1 MTDLFNSLVLQE
13 ATPSVAKKLNIK
25 PDEPPDVTQSRQQPQ
40 EDDQNQQTNQPTQQ
54 EEQPQ
59 ETRNT
64 PPQEE
69 TPQEENQQQQQYA
82 EENPEEGNAEEDYSS
97 EEGREE
103 VPAEDGTEEYADNG
117 TGEEGLEGPV
127 ASQEDPLDQAES
139 EVFSNLKPEQ
149 FAIRIKTLKNQY
161 KNLHST
167 IIDTLDQM
175 NKLTKTSY
183 DSNMIEFATRRLL
196 ELKDNVRD
204 ALVLSFP
211 TRTYVE
217 NEIEL
222 QKATAAFNQ
231 IYDMINIVY
240 DSRLKRAAKY
250 NKQTLHT
257 KQLEKTFDLTSE
269 TDF

>member
-13 ATPSVAKKLNIK
+13 ATPSVAKKLNIT
-25 PDEPPDVTQSRQQPQ
+25 PDEPPDVTQSRQPQ
-40 EDDQNQQTNQPTQQ
+40 EDDHNQQTNQPPQQ

-59 ETRNT
+59 ETQNT

-69 TPQEENQQQQQYA
+69 TQQEDDQQQQQYA

-97 EEGREE
+97 EEGGEE
-103 VPAEDGTEEYADNG
+103 VPAEDGAGE
-117 TGEEGLEGPV
+117 EEGLEGPTV
-127 ASQEDPLDQAES
+127 ATQEDPLDQAES

-167 IIDTLDQM
+167 IVDTLDQM

>member
-40 EDDQNQQTNQPTQQ
+40 EDNQNQQANQPPQQ

-59 ETRNT
+59 ETPNT
-64 PPQEE
+64 SPQEE
-69 TPQEENQQQQQYA
+69 TPQEYNQQQQQYA
-82 EENPEEGNAEEDYSS
+82 EENPEEGNAEEYSS
-97 EEGREE
+97 EEES
-103 VPAEDGTEEYADNG
+103 PADDG

-127 ASQEDPLDQAES
+127 ATQEDPLDQAES

-167 IIDTLDQM
+167 IVDTLDQM